1 MNSSFVIPDDN
12 FVGEHHVAE
21 LTADPVVQLILN
33 KKKIFRSP
41 SWEMASDCDYVNMF

>member
-21 LTADPVVQLILN
+21 LAADPVVQLILN
-33 KKKIFRSP
+33 EKKMLLRS
-41 SWEMASDCDYVNMF
+41 